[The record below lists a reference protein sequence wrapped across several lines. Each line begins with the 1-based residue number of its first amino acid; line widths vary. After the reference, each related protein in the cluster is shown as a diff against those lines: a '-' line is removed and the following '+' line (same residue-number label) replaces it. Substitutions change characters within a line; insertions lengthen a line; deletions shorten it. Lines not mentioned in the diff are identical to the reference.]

1 MEVPSTIYIAAGAII
16 AAFITGFFSFVN
28 LIIAKEQKISEFRQ
42 QWIDSLRDDISEF
55 TSQTEFIASMF
66 DHMRR
71 NTPKK
76 LEDPEEV
83 KKFVESISGNIR
95 ESINMYHR
103 IQLRVNRE
111 EHSKLLNQLHDLY
124 NLWENEGIFYVDKAH
139 ALLKE
144 IIKESQDVLKKEWQ
158 QVKRGEA
165 IFRVTKYFALSIVL
179 IVLLFVIV
187 QTISCIIL

>member
-1 MEVPSTIYIAAGAII
+1 MEVPSTIYVATGAVI

-28 LIIAKEQKISEFRQ
+28 LIISKEQKISEFRQ
-42 QWIDSLRDDISEF
+42 QWIDCLRDDISEF

-83 KKFVESISGNIR
+83 KKFVESISENLR

-111 EHSKLLNQLHDLY
+111 EHRSVGKGQVLSFDVVSFAFIRDEKKKTLL
-124 NLWENEGIFYVDKAH
+124 IF
-139 ALLKE
+139 LPFSPL
-144 IIKESQDVLKKEWQ
+144 INIK
-158 QVKRGEA
+158 
-165 IFRVTKYFALSIVL
+165 
-179 IVLLFVIV
+179 
-187 QTISCIIL
+187 ILEVSNTL